1 MDEKEDRLTRKKID
15 GRKTFMVNPR
25 LQPGGLNT
33 RYPKPETPMNNQKGV
48 IPAEAGTQLTSLA
61 LSLGATRSGIVN
73 VADIQFSES
82 FRDLC
87 EMNSC
92 GKYGTNWMCP
102 PAVGPFEEMKNDV
115 LAFDKG
121 LVIQTVYQMEDSF
134 DFEGMMKAK
143 DIHEKV
149 FRDLV
154 DHIRDNNLL
163 DPILPLNAGVCAFCE
178 NCTYPDRDC
187 LYPNK
192 ALASVEAYGIDVTA
206 LVTACGI
213 PYNNGQASVSYVG
226 MVLFKDEA

>member
-1 MDEKEDRLTRKKID
+1 MSLENELT
-15 GRKTFMVNPR
+15 
-25 LQPGGLNT
+25 
-33 RYPKPETPMNNQKGV
+33 
-48 IPAEAGTQLTSLA
+48 ALA
-61 LSLGATRSGIVN
+61 LTLGATRSAIVN

-87 EMNSC
+87 QMNSC
-92 GKYGTNWMCP
+92 GKFGTNWMCP
-102 PAVGPFEEMKNDV
+102 PAVGPFEELKKEV

-134 DFEGMMKAK
+134 DFEGMMNAK

-149 FRDLV
+149 FRSIV
-154 DHIRDNNLL
+154 DRISEEKIL
-163 DPILPLNAGVCAFCE
+163 DSMLPLNAGVCAYCE

-187 LYPNK
+187 LYPDK

-226 MVLFKDEA
+226 MVLYKNGN